1 MTGKHAG
8 AVLVN
13 VVMLECSDE
22 VCFCM
27 PWNELA
33 VSVLILYS
41 RKYGLRVKSK
51 LRTSRLRRIMEPTSS
66 FAVPV

>member
-51 LRTSRLRRIMEPTSS
+51 L
-66 FAVPV
+66 